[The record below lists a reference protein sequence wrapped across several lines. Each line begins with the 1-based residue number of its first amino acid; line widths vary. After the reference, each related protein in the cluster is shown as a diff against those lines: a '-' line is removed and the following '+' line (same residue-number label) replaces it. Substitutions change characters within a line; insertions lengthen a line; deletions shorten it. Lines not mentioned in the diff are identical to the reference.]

1 MNVNYEK
8 EHLAVVRFL
17 AMTGREILSD
27 NFMGTE
33 VIVVKDDEGI
43 GFVDVDHD
51 DGIFRSMYRG
61 DFEDLI
67 KRYFMYSDLEDD
79 AAIRYDICRI
89 TVLREDRAII
99 RYHVN
104 APLRSEK
111 GE

>member
-1 MNVNYEK
+1 MNVSYEK
-8 EHLAVVRFL
+8 ERLAVVRFL
-17 AMTGREILSD
+17 AMKREILSD
-27 NFMGTE
+27 DFAGT
-33 VIVVKDDEGI
+33 IVVKDDEGI

-51 DGIFRSMYRG
+51 DGKFNCMCRG

-67 KRYFMYSDLEDD
+67 KRWFMDNDFEDD
-79 AAIRYDICRI
+79 VAVRYDICRI